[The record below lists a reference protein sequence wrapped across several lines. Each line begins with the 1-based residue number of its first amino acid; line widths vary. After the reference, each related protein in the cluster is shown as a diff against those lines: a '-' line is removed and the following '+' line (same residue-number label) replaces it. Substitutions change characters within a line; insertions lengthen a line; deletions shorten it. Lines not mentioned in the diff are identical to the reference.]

1 MTRREGR
8 APPPSSGLPSSADAV
23 VIGAGPNGLVAAN
36 VLADRGWDV
45 VVLEAADEPGG
56 AVRTGELTVP
66 GYHHDLFSAFYPL
79 AVASPVLSRL
89 HLEDHGLRWRRAPL
103 ALANPTPGGPTAVL
117 STDLDA
123 TAASLD
129 RFAPGDGAAWKQMY
143 AQWRQL
149 SPHLVNALMAPFPP
163 VRSATALL
171 RRLVGAGGAAEVV
184 RFMRFAM
191 LPVRRMSEERFSG
204 EGAALLLA
212 GNALHTDL
220 VPESAVSGI
229 YGWLLAML
237 GQEVGYPVPEG
248 GAGRLT
254 DALVARLA
262 QAGGDLRCG
271 QTAVGIEVLNGQAR
285 AVRTAGGESVAARRA
300 VVADVDAPSLY
311 LDLVGRDHLPLSLVD
326 DVRRFERDTSTIK
339 VDWAMSAPIPWSD
352 PECRRAGTVH
362 LADSIDH
369 LSDAAHAL
377 ATRRIPAR
385 PFCVVGQQSMTDPT
399 RMPVGAE
406 TAWAY
411 AHVPQRPKGDEGGD
425 GLTGDWIGDD
435 GDRLA
440 ARMESV
446 LEARAPGFK
455 DLIVGRHIFTPASMQ
470 ETDRNLVGGALAGG
484 TGQIHQQLVFRPIP
498 GLARSETVIDGLYL
512 ASASAHPGGGVHGA
526 CGHSAARAALHH
538 AALNRVGLPVRPL
551 GTAGRRR

>member
-1 MTRREGR
+1 MARSEGE
-8 APPPSSGLPSSADAV
+8 AATPPSDLPSSADAV

-79 AVASPVLSRL
+79 AVASPVFSRL
-89 HLEDHGLRWRRAPL
+89 HLEDHGLRWLRAPL

-117 STDLDA
+117 STDIDA

-129 RFAPGDGAAWKQMY
+129 RFASGDGVAWKKMY
-143 AQWRQL
+143 ARWRQL
-149 SPHLVNALMAPFPP
+149 SPHVVNALMAPFPP
-163 VRSATALL
+163 VGPATALL
-171 RRLVGAGGAAEVV
+171 RRLVQAGGAAELT
-184 RFMRFAM
+184 RFARFAM
-191 LPVRRMSEERFSG
+191 LPVRRMAEEVFAG

-212 GNALHTDL
+212 GNALHADL
-220 VPESAVSGI
+220 VPESALSGI

-237 GQEVGYPVPEG
+237 GQEVGFPVPEG
-248 GAGRLT
+248 GAGGLT
-254 DALVARLA
+254 EALVARLA
-262 QAGGDLRCG
+262 RAGGELRCG
-271 QTAVGIEVLNGQAR
+271 QPAVGIEVLKGRAR
-285 AVRTAGGESVAARRA
+285 AVRTAGGETVLARHA

-311 LDLVGRDHLPLSLVD
+311 LDLVGRAHLPPSLIE
-326 DVRRFERDTSTIK
+326 DVRSFEWDTSTIK
-339 VDWAMSAPIPWSD
+339 VDWALTAPIPWSD
-352 PECRRAGTVH
+352 AECRRAGTVH
-362 LADSIDH
+362 LADSLDH
-369 LSDAAHAL
+369 LSDVAHAL

-399 RMPVGAE
+399 RMPPGAE

-425 GLTGDWIGDD
+425 GLTGDWHGAD

-446 LEARAPGFK
+446 LEAQAPGFK
-455 DLIVGRHIFTPASMQ
+455 ELIVGRHVFTPASMQ
-470 ETDRNLVGGALAGG
+470 ETDSNLVGGALAGG
-484 TGQIHQQLVFRPIP
+484 TAQIHQQLVFRPIP
-498 GLARSETVIDGLYL
+498 GLARAETPIDGLYL

-538 AALNRVGLPVRPL
+538 AALRRIGLPSRPL
-551 GTAGRRR
+551 RRRR